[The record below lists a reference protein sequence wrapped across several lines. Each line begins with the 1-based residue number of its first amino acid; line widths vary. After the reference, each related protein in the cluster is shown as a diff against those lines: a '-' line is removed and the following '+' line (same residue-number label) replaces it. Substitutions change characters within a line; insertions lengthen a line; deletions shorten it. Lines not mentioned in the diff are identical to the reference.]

1 MADKPNDDFT
11 NVVPIKTG
19 NKPAPD
25 KLTGKQTLFVQGILK
40 GLSQSDAYRGAYNC
54 TNMAD
59 NSVWREAS
67 VLFANPKVSARIK
80 AGQRRQEEAAVHTG
94 LSLRHHVE
102 RELYALS
109 TKADTDQA
117 RLRALELL
125 GKTEK
130 CGIFVERTADV
141 TETMTPEEL
150 QVELETK
157 LKAAFEK
164 LA

>member
-1 MADKPNDDFT
+1 MPDGPIDDAT
-11 NVVPIKTG
+11 NVVPIKGG

-40 GLSQSDAYRGAYNC
+40 GLSQSDAYRAAYNC

-59 NSVWREAS
+59 NSIWREAS

-80 AGQRRQEEAAVHTG
+80 AGQRRQEEEAVHTG
-94 LSLRHHVE
+94 LSLRQHVE

-141 TETMTPEEL
+141 TETLTPNEI
-150 QVELETK
+150 QAELEAR
-157 LKAAFEK
+157 LRAAFEK
-164 LA
+164 PI

>member
-1 MADKPNDDFT
+1 MPDGPIDDAT
-11 NVVPIKTG
+11 NVVPIKGG

-40 GLSQSDAYRGAYNC
+40 GLSQSDAYRSAYNC
-54 TNMAD
+54 TNMAN

-80 AGQRRQEEAAVHTG
+80 AGQRRQEEAAVHTV

-117 RLRALELL
+117 RLRAFELL

-141 TETMTPEEL
+141 TETMTEEEL
-150 QVELETK
+150 LIELETK
-157 LKAAFEK
+157 LRAAFEGT
-164 LA
+164 

>member
-1 MADKPNDDFT
+1 MPDGPIDDAT
-11 NVVPIKTG
+11 NVVPIKGG

-40 GLSQSDAYRGAYNC
+40 GLSQSDAYRAAYNC

-80 AGQRRQEEAAVHTG
+80 AGQRRQEEEAVHTG
-94 LSLRHHVE
+94 LSLRQHVE

-117 RLRALELL
+117 QLRALELL

-141 TETMTPEEL
+141 TETLTEEEVL
-150 QVELETK
+150 QQLEEK
-157 LKAAFEK
+157 LKKAFGD
-164 LA
+164 

>member
-1 MADKPNDDFT
+1 
-11 NVVPIKTG
+11 
-19 NKPAPD
+19 
-25 KLTGKQTLFVQGILK
+25 
-40 GLSQSDAYRGAYNC
+40 
-54 TNMAD
+54 
-59 NSVWREAS
+59 
-67 VLFANPKVSARIK
+67 LFANPKVSARIK

-141 TETMTPEEL
+141 TETLTEEEVL
-150 QVELETK
+150 QQLEEK
-157 LKAAFEK
+157 LKKAFGD
-164 LA
+164 

>member
-1 MADKPNDDFT
+1 MPDRPSDDAT

-25 KLTGKQTLFVQGILK
+25 KLTGKQALFVQGILK
-40 GLSQSDAYRGAYNC
+40 GLSQSDAYRAAYNC

-59 NSVWREAS
+59 NSIWREAS
-67 VLFANPKVSARIK
+67 VLFSNPKVSGRIK

-94 LSLRHHVE
+94 LSLRQHVE

-117 RLRALELL
+117 QLRALELL

-141 TETMTPEEL
+141 TETLTEEEVL
-150 QVELETK
+150 QQLEEK
-157 LKAAFEK
+157 LKKAFGD
-164 LA
+164 